1 MAAKGAEG
9 PFLSDLLTRSGF
21 AAGSDDIS
29 DDDGNEPG
37 SDSGSVLSTQKINES
52 DITNIYGN
60 RAGGHGNEVP
70 RSVRVPGADSGQQN
84 VARAARPP
92 LPGDKTG
99 ERAAGHSNA
108 RGAQKRTSR
117 RPKRSRGGTC
127 RRGGPQQHQHG
138 PYGPKSS
145 AEPIV
150 YAAGLRESTIIEGAR
165 KNASA
170 GGAGEMATFT
180 LLRRSM

>member
-9 PFLSDLLTRSGF
+9 PFLSDLLTRSCF
-21 AAGSDDIS
+21 AADSDDIS

-52 DITNIYGN
+52 EITDIYGN

-70 RSVRVPGADSGQQN
+70 RGVRVPGADSGQQN

-92 LPGDKTG
+92 LPGDNTG

-127 RRGGPQQHQHG
+127 CR
-138 PYGPKSS
+138 
-145 AEPIV
+145 
-150 YAAGLRESTIIEGAR
+150 GAR
-165 KNASA
+165 NNTSTAP
-170 GGAGEMATFT
+170 TVPN
-180 LLRRSM
+180 RRPNLS